1 MSFFDNTR
9 IGYKLVGGFLAV
21 SIVMVL
27 IAIFGVVNMNI
38 ISQNSDTMYEKALL
52 PVHTLDRIDAEMVS
66 VRVDILRYALYPEE
80 HPGLKQNIS
89 VSFRLINSYLD
100 DYLLKYAQPSDV
112 STFEHLKSLFTE
124 LEKDYL
130 VVMGIADKGDLAVS
144 IEELA
149 ANSRR
154 VEIRNEIYSIIDPEI
169 SKMTEQADLTRKSSN
184 DTANFSTTVFII
196 VTLCAAAASLAF
208 GYYLSRNITVPL
220 AEVVSAAGKIG
231 RGDSAARVNFS
242 RNDEIGVLGLT
253 LNKMGERISAMVT
266 DARMLTR
273 SAKNGDLSVRS
284 DPGIHEGDYRV
295 IISEFNST
303 LDSVVGPLNK
313 AAEYV
318 DRISKGDIPPLIT
331 DEYYGDFNEI
341 KTNLNT
347 CITAVNLMIE
357 DTNYLTE
364 AAVRGAL
371 SARADSSRH
380 SGDFRRIVEGVNETL
395 DSVIGPLR
403 IAAEYVDRIAR
414 GDIPEEITGVYH
426 GDFNELKNNLNTC
439 IRSVN
444 LLIEDSAMLTDA
456 AARGAL
462 ATRADPSRHTG
473 DFRKIVEGVNG
484 TLDAVIEPVHEA
496 MRVSQEFASGNFSAR
511 VDESITV
518 EGDFIR
524 FKDALNRIGIELSRM
539 MSVINE
545 ELYESVNVLSAAS
558 SEILSVT
565 AELASGTAQTATS
578 VNETSATVEEVRKT
592 TEMTNNKAKAVAEK
606 SVAVSQVAQTGQQS
620 VEEILSGMT
629 HIQQQMESI
638 AGSVVKLSEQSQAI
652 GEIIASVTDIAEQSN
667 LLAVNASIEAAKAGE
682 YGKGF
687 GVVAQ
692 EIKNLAEQSKQA
704 TTHIRTILTDIQRGI
719 SSTVISTEQGTKTV
733 ATGLRMSNEA
743 REAIAVLSQSI
754 NEAAK
759 SSVQITASS
768 QEQVV
773 GMDQISSAM
782 ESIRMAAQNNL
793 EVTRQVEKT
802 AKDLHDLGITLKQIT
817 ERFKL

>member
-1 MSFFDNTR
+1 MSLFNDTR
-9 IGYKLVGGFLAV
+9 IGTKLIGGFVA
-21 SIVMVL
+21 ICIIMIL
-27 IAIFGVVNMNI
+27 IAIFGVANMNAI
-38 ISQNSDTMYEKALL
+38 ARNSDMMYEKALL
-52 PVHTLDRIDAEMVS
+52 PVKTLDAIDTEVLN
-66 VRVDILRYALYPEE
+66 VRVDILRYVLYPEE
-80 HPGLKQNIS
+80 RSDLKANIS
-89 VSFRLINSYLD
+89 RSFRSINENLD
-100 DYLLKYAQPSDV
+100 QYLLNYAESSDV
-112 STFEHLKSLFTE
+112 ANFERLKVLFAE
-124 LEKDYL
+124 LEPQYQM
-130 VVMGIADKGDLAVS
+130 VIEIADAGNQTGA

-154 VEIRNEIYSIIDPEI
+154 VEIRNEILSIIGPTID
-169 SKMTEQADLTRKSSN
+169 KVTKRADMTRNDSN
-184 DTANFSTTVFII
+184 SAAFFSTLVFIV
-196 VTLCAAAASLAF
+196 VTFGAALSSLGF

-220 AEVVSAAGKIG
+220 AEVVQVAGRIG
-231 RGDSAARVNFS
+231 HGDSGARISFTRGDEV
-242 RNDEIGVLGLT
+242 GVLGTT
-253 LNKMGERISAMVT
+253 LNEMGERINALVS
-266 DARMLTR
+266 DAKMLTR
-273 SAKNGDLSVRS
+273 SAQKGELSVRS
-284 DPGIHEGDYRV
+284 DPGLHEGDYRV
-295 IISEFNST
+295 IISEFNAT
-303 LDSVVGPLNK
+303 LDSVTGPLNV

-318 DRISKGDIPPLIT
+318 DRISKGDIPPVIT

-341 KTNLNT
+341 KSNLNT
-347 CITAVNLMIE
+347 CIMAVNLMIE
-357 DTNYLTE
+357 DVNFLTE
-364 AAVRGAL
+364 AAVRGNL
-371 SARADSSRH
+371 NTRADASRH
-380 SGDFRRIVEGVNETL
+380 NGDFRRIVDGVNATL
-395 DSVIGPLR
+395 DAVIGPLNV
-403 IAAEYVDRIAR
+403 AAEYVDRIAG
-414 GDIPEEITGVYH
+414 GDIPDEITDPYY
-426 GDFNELKNNLNTC
+426 GDFNEIKNNLNTC
-439 IRSVN
+439 IRSIN
-444 LLIEDSAMLTDA
+444 LLIDDSAMLTNA
-456 AARGAL
+456 AVQGSL
-462 ATRADPSRHTG
+462 SVRADSSRHTG
-473 DFRKIVEGVNG
+473 DFKRIVEGVNK
-484 TLDAVIEPVHEA
+484 TLDAVIEPLHEA

-511 VDESITV
+511 VDESISV
-518 EGDFIR
+518 QGDFIE
-524 FKDALNRIGIELSRM
+524 FNAALNRIGIELSRM
-539 MSVINE
+539 MTVINE

-565 AELASGTAQTATS
+565 AELSSGTAQTATS

-592 TEMTNNKAKAVAEK
+592 TEMTNNKAKTVSEK
-606 SVAVSQVAQTGQQS
+606 SMAVSQVAQTGQQS

-652 GEIIASVTDIAEQSN
+652 GEIIATVTDIAEQSN

-682 YGKGF
+682 YGRGF

-733 ATGLRMSNEA
+733 ATGLRLSNDA

-759 SSVQITASS
+759 ASVQITASS

-817 ERFKL
+817 GRFKL